1 MKVAIHHRK
10 GSFSERWISYCK
22 ENNIDFE
29 IVNAFDADFLH
40 RMNNFDVFMWHH
52 HQSLYEDT
60 LLAKTLLFALEHAGV
75 KVFPDFKTGWYF
87 DDKVAETYLLEALD
101 LPVVPSKIF
110 YDKASALKWLDSTDF
125 PKVFKLKNGAS
136 GANVRIVKSRKE
148 AIKYVQRSFGR
159 GYPQYDGIERFKESL
174 RIYFRKESSLLR
186 PIKSLIRVFVPTKF
200 SRWSAKERGYCYFQD
215 FIPNNGFD
223 TRVIVIGDKAFA
235 MKNLIR
241 ANDFRASNSGDFLFE
256 RADINEE
263 CIKLAFEAQKRMG
276 SQSMGFDIIESKDG
290 QLFILEMGYGFIAD
304 IYRSCPGYWDRNM
317 NWHEKTFYPQDWMIE
332 QVLNG

>member
-1 MKVAIHHRK
+1 MRVAIHHRE
-10 GSFSERWISYCK
+10 GSFSERWITYCK
-22 ENNIDFE
+22 EKKIEFE
-29 IVNAFDADFLH
+29 VVSAFDPEFTSKIKE
-40 RMNNFDVFMWHH
+40 FDAFMWHH
-52 HQSLYEDT
+52 HQSIYEDT
-60 LLAKTLLFALEHAGV
+60 ILAKKLLFSLEQSGL
-75 KVFPDFKTGWYF
+75 KVFPNFKTGWFF
-87 DDKVAETYLLEALD
+87 DDKVSETYLLESLG
-101 LPVVPSKIF
+101 LPIAPSMIF
-110 YDKASALKWLDSTDF
+110 YDKSSALEWVNKTSF

-136 GANVRIVKSRKE
+136 GSNVRIVKNKKK
-148 AIKYVQRSFGR
+148 AIKLIKRSFGK
-159 GYPQYDGIERFKESL
+159 GFPQYNGLGRLKETV
-174 RIYFRKESSLLR
+174 RTFRRGKATKLAL
-186 PIKSLIRVFVPTKF
+186 IKSFIRLFVPTKF